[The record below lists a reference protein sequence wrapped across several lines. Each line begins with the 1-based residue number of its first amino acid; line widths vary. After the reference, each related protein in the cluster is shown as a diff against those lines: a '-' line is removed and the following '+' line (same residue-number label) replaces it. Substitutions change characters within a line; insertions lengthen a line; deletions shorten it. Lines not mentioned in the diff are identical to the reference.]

1 MLISGHRQKN
11 DKQNKSN
18 LLIIPMSNYG
28 GIKMKQEKQYIA
40 VDLGAESG
48 RVMLGTVSA
57 EKLVLE
63 EMHRFDNVPIEK
75 DGVLR
80 WDFEALLSEVK
91 AGISKAA
98 KDTDKE
104 IAGIGVDSWGAGMG
118 LIDEQGELIE
128 NPYHYRSST
137 VEMMEKAYEFMP
149 KRRIY
154 ENTGLQFMQ
163 FNDIYRLLEMR
174 LSNYPP
180 LAKAKNIIFMAD
192 LFSYHLCGEM
202 FGEYTLVGCS
212 QLVDMR
218 TGQWSKEIFDKLSL
232 PLEKM
237 PKIVKPGTVV
247 GRLTE
252 RVAEELGCERIPFI
266 AVPSHDTASAVAAVP
281 ATGGDNWAYLSC
293 GTWSLIGA
301 EVPGAIINDKTFDY
315 DFTNEGGV
323 DNTIRLL
330 KNVMG
335 LWLVQEC
342 RRHWQSQGLELSYGE
357 LTEMA
362 QKASAFMAYVDPDCN
377 EFFAPGDMPAR
388 INKYLTETQQG
399 TIEDKGQIVR
409 VVLESLSLKDR
420 LILERIED
428 VTSKQIEVLHIV
440 GGGIQNELLCQFT
453 ASATGKKVV
462 AGPVEATAS
471 GNILMQARATGQIKT
486 LAQLRQIVANSFEV
500 KEYQPQDTELWQKQ
514 YEKINK

>member
-1 MLISGHRQKN
+1 
-11 DKQNKSN
+11 
-18 LLIIPMSNYG
+18 
-28 GIKMKQEKQYIA
+28 MKEEKQYIA

-48 RVMLGTVSA
+48 RVILGTVSG
-57 EKLVLE
+57 ERVVLE
-63 EMHRFDNVPIEK
+63 EVHRFGNVPIEK
-75 DGVLR
+75 EGVLR
-80 WDFEALLSEVK
+80 LDFEGLLCEVK

-98 KDTDKE
+98 KAANNE
-104 IAGIGVDSWGAGMG
+104 ISGIGVDSWGAGIG

-174 LSNYPP
+174 VTNYEP
-180 LAKAKNIIFMAD
+180 LARAKNILFMAD
-192 LFSYHLCGEM
+192 LFSYHLCGEV
-202 FGEYTLVGCS
+202 FSEYTLAGCS
-212 QLVDMR
+212 QLVDMSS
-218 TGQWSKEIFDKLSL
+218 GEWSQEIFDSLSL

-237 PKIVKPGTVV
+237 AQIVQPGTVV

-252 RVAEELGCERIPFI
+252 SVAEELGCERIPFI
-266 AVPSHDTASAVAAVP
+266 AVGSHDTASAVASAP
-281 ATGGDNWAYLSC
+281 ATGGYNWAYLSC
-293 GTWSLIGA
+293 GTWSLIGV
-301 EVPGAIINDKTFDY
+301 EVPGAIINDKTFEY

-342 RRHWQSQGLELSYGE
+342 RRHWQSRGPELSYGE

-362 QKASAFMAYVDPDCN
+362 QKAPAFTAYVDPDCN

-399 TIEDKGQIVR
+399 TIEDKGRMVR
-409 VVLESLSLKDR
+409 VALESLAFKYR
-420 LILERIED
+420 LVLERIED
-428 VTSKQIEVLHIV
+428 VISNRIDVLHIV
-440 GGGIQNELLCQFT
+440 GGGIQNELLCQF
-453 ASATGKKVV
+453 AANATGKKVI

-471 GNILMQARATGQIKT
+471 GNILMQAMATGQIKT
-486 LAQLRQIVANSFEV
+486 LAQLRQIVANSFEM
-500 KEYQPQDTELWQKQ
+500 KEYQPRDSELWQKH
-514 YEKINK
+514 YTDFRYTR

>member
-1 MLISGHRQKN
+1 
-11 DKQNKSN
+11 
-18 LLIIPMSNYG
+18 
-28 GIKMKQEKQYIA
+28 MKEEKQYIA

-48 RVMLGTVSA
+48 RVISGTVS
-57 EKLVLE
+57 EDRLVLE
-63 EMHRFDNVPIEK
+63 EVHRFGNVPIEM
-75 DGVLR
+75 DGILR
-80 WDFEALLSEVK
+80 LDFGALLCEVK

-98 KDTDKE
+98 KSADKE

-118 LIDEQGELIE
+118 LIDERGELIE

-174 LSNYPP
+174 LSNYEP
-180 LAKAKNIIFMAD
+180 LANAKHILFMAD
-192 LFSYHLCGEM
+192 LFSYHLCGEV
-202 FGEYTLVGCS
+202 FSEYTLAGCS

-218 TGQWSKEIFDKLSL
+218 SGESSKEIFDSLSL

-237 PKIVKPGTVV
+237 AQIVRPGTVV

-252 RVAEELGCERIPFI
+252 SVAEELGCERIPFI
-266 AVPSHDTASAVAAVP
+266 AVASHDTASAVASVP
-281 ATGGDNWAYLSC
+281 AAGGYSWAYLSC
-293 GTWSLIGA
+293 GTWSIIGA
-301 EVPGAIINDKTFDY
+301 EVAEAIINDKTFDY

-342 RRHWQSQGLELSYGE
+342 RRHWQSQGLELSYSE

-362 QKASAFMAYVDPDCN
+362 QKAPAFTVHVDPDWN

-388 INKYLTETQQG
+388 INKYLTETRQG
-399 TIEDKGQIVR
+399 TIEDKGRMVR
-409 VVLESLSLKDR
+409 VVLESLAFKYR
-420 LILERIED
+420 LVLERIED
-428 VTSKQIEVLHIV
+428 VTSNRIEVLHIV
-440 GGGIQNELLCQFT
+440 GGGIQNELLCQF
-453 ASATGKKVV
+453 AANATGKKVI

-486 LAQLRQIVANSFEV
+486 PAQLRQIVANSFEM
-500 KEYQPQDTELWQKQ
+500 KEYQPHDTELWQKQ
-514 YEKINK
+514 YTNLSYIR